1 MVRTANVQSEAMPVS
16 TVSKLLQRKARMMLS
31 SVKSAV
37 IFVPMMKN
45 HWYLSKEQGI
55 RMRIEKMSASRLIS
69 VPNAGKRSKRKF
81 LSAESS
87 ITMNQVFVRYAMMTF
102 MTRRLEIVNTKIGLT
117 GIMTERIW
125 IQQIPGNI

>member
-1 MVRTANVQSEAMPVS
+1 MPMIGTVQPESANFVISLRVSIRTKTEILSMVRTANVQSVAMPVS

-55 RMRIEKMSASRLIS
+55 RMRIVKMSASRPIC
-69 VPNAGKRSKRKF
+69 VPYAGKRS
-81 LSAESS
+81 
-87 ITMNQVFVRYAMMTF
+87 
-102 MTRRLEIVNTKIGLT
+102 
-117 GIMTERIW
+117 
-125 IQQIPGNI
+125 